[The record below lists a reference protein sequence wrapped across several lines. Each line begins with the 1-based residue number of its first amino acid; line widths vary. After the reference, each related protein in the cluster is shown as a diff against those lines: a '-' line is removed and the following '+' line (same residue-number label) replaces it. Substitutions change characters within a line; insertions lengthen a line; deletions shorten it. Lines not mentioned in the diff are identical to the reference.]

1 MANSTNV
8 QLRVQWFSRGIG
20 NAKRSLTGDVTGL
33 VHAERKLYKAPGSNM
48 MQSLLRAG
56 PSFRLRRNVAAYIQK
71 YANGRTKFKLASS
84 RFPFSKNA
92 FSFVIFSYYIISL
105 KITCS
110 FIFNPFYLH
119 SRFFARWIF
128 NIPSTV
134 QFPRRFKFFRK
145 RVNFLLPASPLL
157 PFLQRNTL
165 TCKLDFLV
173 HIDIERKSCI
183 VISHVDM
190 WDLGIRY
197 TKEIDLHACL
207 TKLKLPRWL
216 DTSNADN
223 IATYITALATDPWI
237 SHRVDKKYTSFP
249 LNIKLPFSSL
259 FVPIY
264 LDPRR
269 TLR

>member
-1 MANSTNV
+1 MANSTNL

-56 PSFRLRRNVAAYIQK
+56 PSFRVKAKCCCIYSEICKWPHQVQ
-71 YANGRTKFKLASS
+71 TCI
-84 RFPFSKNA
+84 FPFPILQKH
-92 FSFVIFSYYIISL
+92 FFFVIFSYYIISL

-134 QFPRRFKFFRK
+134 QFPRRFKFLRK
-145 RVNFLLPASPLL
+145 RVNFLLPASPLF